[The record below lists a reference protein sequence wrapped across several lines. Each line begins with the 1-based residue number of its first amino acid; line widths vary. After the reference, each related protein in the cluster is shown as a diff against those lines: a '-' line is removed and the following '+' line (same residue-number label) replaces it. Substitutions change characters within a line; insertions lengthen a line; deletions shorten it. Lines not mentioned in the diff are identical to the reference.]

1 MNKKLVYLYIAI
13 AGVTAT
19 VLNLSN
25 TIMADSYDVIYGNL
39 AYYAVTVIASFI
51 TYFLLKE
58 NNTLAKYGSLKNLF
72 GGPLGAFVPIF
83 VALGFINLGAF
94 LTTMLLITGQFLT
107 SFIIDV
113 KGKFDLPKMKMNKM
127 KWFSVVLII
136 IGTVV
141 MSL

>member
-1 MNKKLVYLYIAI
+1 VNKKLVYLYIAI